1 MSGTD
6 YGSPEIAD
14 LIAEA
19 IASAMAGTHSALPG
33 IVQSYDDATQT
44 CSVAPAVRRPVPL
57 EDGTFVTE
65 TMPIVQNVPVMV
77 LGSPAFSVQ
86 FQLAK
91 GDSVLLV
98 YLDYSPA
105 AWRRSGVVSDPHD
118 TRQHGPA
125 YPVAIPW
132 MRPSGAA
139 GPDDQNTAGA
149 SSGVRLK
156 FTPTTVETGN
166 GSDFVAMAAKVD
178 ARLTA
183 LETWA
188 GVVTFPVV
196 SLGSPTGPAVPTLV
210 PGGGPT
216 ASVNLKAD

>member
-6 YGSPEIAD
+6 YGNPEFAD
-14 LIAEA
+14 IVTEA
-19 IASAMAGTHSALPG
+19 LASALAGTYGALPG

-44 CSVAPAVRRPVPL
+44 CTVAPAVKRPVPL
-57 EDGTFVTE
+57 EDGTFQTE
-65 TMPIVQNVPVMV
+65 ALPIVQNVPVMV
-77 LGSPAFSVQ
+77 LGSPAFSIQ

-132 MRPSGAA
+132 MRPSGAS
-139 GPDDQNTAGA
+139 GPDAQNTAGK
-149 SSGVRLK
+149 SSGVRITFK
-156 FTPTTVETGN
+156 PTTVEVG
-166 GSDFVAMAAKVD
+166 GGGDFVALKSAVD
-178 ARLTA
+178 AIQQ
-183 LETWA
+183 
-188 GVVTFPVV
+188 
-196 SLGSPTGPAVPTLV
+196 SLDTHVHPTGVGPSGPVAVPL
-210 PGGGPT
+210 GPQ
-216 ASVNLKAD
+216 ASSTTLKAD